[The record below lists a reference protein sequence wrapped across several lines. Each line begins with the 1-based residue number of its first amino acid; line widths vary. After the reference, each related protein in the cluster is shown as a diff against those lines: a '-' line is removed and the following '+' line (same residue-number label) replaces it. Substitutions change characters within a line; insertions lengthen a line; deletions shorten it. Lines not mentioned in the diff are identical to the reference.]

1 MGTPADSPFDGIWDA
16 FGDAG
21 LLDAATIER
30 DGDRD
35 GGEPLVIMV
44 DLRTPD
50 EVEFDSRVTAHKP
63 MIDYRRADSPDLDV
77 DSYLT
82 VRGIR
87 YRVRNPP
94 RDLGDGIHLQADLEV
109 VR

>member
-1 MGTPADSPFDGIWDA
+1 MGAPADSPFDGIWDA
-16 FGDAG
+16 FADAG
-21 LLDAATIER
+21 LLDEASI
-30 DGDRD
+30 DRD

-50 EVEFDSRVTAHKP
+50 EVEFDSRITAHRP
-63 MIDYRRADSPDLDV
+63 MIDYRRVDAPDLNV

-82 VRGIR
+82 VKGIR

-94 RDLGDGIHLQADLEV
+94 RDLGDGVHLQADLEV

>member
-1 MGTPADSPFDGIWDA
+1 MGAPADSPADSPFDGIWDA

-21 LLDAATIER
+21 LLDAAMI
-30 DGDRD
+30 DRD

-50 EVEFDSRVTAHKP
+50 EVEFDSRITTHKP
-63 MIDYRRADSPDLDV
+63 MIDYRRVDAPELAV
-77 DSYLT
+77 DSTLT

-94 RDLGDGIHLQADLEV
+94 RDLGDGVHLQADLEV